1 MSQNT
6 RKQKTVSLFS
16 LKNSSFRFKL
26 ERRKRSDLTMDAT
39 LGTENNPTVIS
50 GKTRSIVSRPFRSLF
65 FFAAVRQVTASFAI
79 SLFLSLS
86 LSLSRRCRFQLSCL
100 LIKLYEQKTKNTVW
114 QFEAKRCHKRMKR
127 IPRPSLPLVRGLF
140 FVRVDRLCIDRRKL
154 ERERERDSF
163 VHMQFLFFFSF
174 LLFTFFFGRTHR
186 KEKARDI
193 KEQTRRRRRRHNR
206 ERCDSIFFS
215 ARR

>member
-1 MSQNT
+1 MDYLCVVSFACVRLSLASLFAFPYKNWFYFISIAVLSQNT

-86 LSLSRRCRFQLSCL
+86 LSLDVVALNSRACS
-100 LIKLYEQKTKNTVW
+100 
-114 QFEAKRCHKRMKR
+114 
-127 IPRPSLPLVRGLF
+127 
-140 FVRVDRLCIDRRKL
+140 
-154 ERERERDSF
+154 
-163 VHMQFLFFFSF
+163 
-174 LLFTFFFGRTHR
+174 
-186 KEKARDI
+186 
-193 KEQTRRRRRRHNR
+193 
-206 ERCDSIFFS
+206 
-215 ARR
+215 

>member
-1 MSQNT
+1 MDYLCVVSFACVRLSLASLFAFPYKNWFYFISIAVLSQNT

-39 LGTENNPTVIS
+39 LGTENNPT

-86 LSLSRRCRFQLSCL
+86 LSLSTLSL
-100 LIKLYEQKTKNTVW
+100 QSLMLAHKTIRAKN
-114 QFEAKRCHKRMKR
+114 
-127 IPRPSLPLVRGLF
+127 
-140 FVRVDRLCIDRRKL
+140 
-154 ERERERDSF
+154 
-163 VHMQFLFFFSF
+163 
-174 LLFTFFFGRTHR
+174 
-186 KEKARDI
+186 KEHGVAV
-193 KEQTRRRRRRHNR
+193 
-206 ERCDSIFFS
+206 
-215 ARR
+215 

>member
-1 MSQNT
+1 MSAALSLSRVKISQERNHKVFFFFVS
-6 RKQKTVSLFS
+6 REEKTFRHAADVLFPDAHFRIKIGSISSLLLSCHKIHANKKLYLSFA

-86 LSLSRRCRFQLSCL
+86 LSLDVVASCSRACS
-100 LIKLYEQKTKNTVW
+100 
-114 QFEAKRCHKRMKR
+114 
-127 IPRPSLPLVRGLF
+127 
-140 FVRVDRLCIDRRKL
+140 
-154 ERERERDSF
+154 
-163 VHMQFLFFFSF
+163 
-174 LLFTFFFGRTHR
+174 
-186 KEKARDI
+186 
-193 KEQTRRRRRRHNR
+193 
-206 ERCDSIFFS
+206 
-215 ARR
+215 

>member
-1 MSQNT
+1 MSAALSLSRVKISQERNHKVFFFFVS
-6 RKQKTVSLFS
+6 REEKTFRHAADVLFPDAHFRIKIGSISSLLLSCHKIHANKKLYLSFA

-86 LSLSRRCRFQLSCL
+86 LSLDVVASNSRACS
-100 LIKLYEQKTKNTVW
+100 
-114 QFEAKRCHKRMKR
+114 
-127 IPRPSLPLVRGLF
+127 
-140 FVRVDRLCIDRRKL
+140 
-154 ERERERDSF
+154 
-163 VHMQFLFFFSF
+163 
-174 LLFTFFFGRTHR
+174 
-186 KEKARDI
+186 
-193 KEQTRRRRRRHNR
+193 
-206 ERCDSIFFS
+206 
-215 ARR
+215 